1 MITSRREI
9 GGGDQS
15 TTSESLSRGCW
26 MEKTIGTDEPT
37 HHQIWKSLH
46 TNRGLQFLGKWVTT
60 VHSVTGK
67 LVNHGQSGQN
77 LRTIV
82 LSSDS
87 EFRIQRKA
95 IREAGCPKSKSKVF
109 QSTWYISITQKR
121 EYVARGTIQS
131 GQRREYGHWAARAF
145 TWWRDKNS
153 TRLRAGQVVSI
164 SSERRDLN
172 RKSPR
177 NFVHCTAGT
186 QREGDGHGGEEK

>member
-1 MITSRREI
+1 MV
-9 GGGDQS
+9 
-15 TTSESLSRGCW
+15 
-26 MEKTIGTDEPT
+26 KV
-37 HHQIWKSLH
+37 
-46 TNRGLQFLGKWVTT
+46 GK
-60 VHSVTGK
+60 
-67 LVNHGQSGQN
+67 N

-87 EFRIQRKA
+87 ELRIQRKA

-121 EYVARGTIQS
+121 EYVARGAIQS

-172 RKSPR
+172 RKSRGTSSTAQLVLSVKAMDMEVKKSDDESSKDSISVSQIEVLSPR
-177 NFVHCTAGT
+177 QIRGSSPHDKPWQLNSLHPDP
-186 QREGDGHGGEEK
+186 RMHSSRRKNE